1 MPRKAHK
8 KYGRLRWLLVQ
19 EKRVGHPRNRGK
31 EYLTMSEHRLKG
43 GKERMKKHS
52 SNTGS
57 LTEGVNSVE
66 SQLKKSIAYIKE
78 ERFCCAKQA
87 LEKAVNLKPDSMEA
101 YCLLWDLLMA
111 EQVEYFLEPEEI
123 FRKMISL
130 DPDCVVAYRML
141 IFIYSLS
148 DVRDSE
154 LVWAHREA
162 LRINPNSGFDHYHLG
177 LSLRSLKHLEEA
189 EAEFQEAI
197 RTLSDTDK
205 LSDEAHFLL
214 GRTHLDLCHKQ
225 YGILKER
232 KYFRANELDVLPK

>member
-1 MPRKAHK
+1 
-8 KYGRLRWLLVQ
+8 
-19 EKRVGHPRNRGK
+19 
-31 EYLTMSEHRLKG
+31 MSEHRLKG
-43 GKERMKKHS
+43 GKERMKKQS

-57 LTEGVNSVE
+57 STKGVNSVE
-66 SQLKKSIAYIKE
+66 SLLKKSIAYIKE

-87 LEKAVNLKPDSMEA
+87 LETAVNLKPDSFEA

-111 EQVEYFLEPEEI
+111 EQVDSQSYFLEPEEI

-130 DPDCVVAYRML
+130 DPDCVVAYHML
-141 IFIYSLS
+141 VFIYSPS
-148 DVRDSE
+148 DDRDSD

-214 GRTHLDLCHKQ
+214 GRTHLDLCNKQ

>member
-1 MPRKAHK
+1 
-8 KYGRLRWLLVQ
+8 
-19 EKRVGHPRNRGK
+19 
-31 EYLTMSEHRLKG
+31 MSEHRLKG
-43 GKERMKKHS
+43 GKERMKKQS

-57 LTEGVNSVE
+57 STEGVNSVE
-66 SQLKKSIAYIKE
+66 SLLKKSVAYIKE

-111 EQVEYFLEPEEI
+111 EQVDSQSYFLEPEEI

-130 DPDCVVAYRML
+130 DPDCVVAYHML
-141 IFIYSLS
+141 VCIYSLS
-148 DVRDSE
+148 DDRDSD

-189 EAEFQEAI
+189 AAELQEAT

-205 LSDEAHFLL
+205 LFDEAHFEL
-214 GRTHLDLCHKQ
+214 GRTYRDLRKKQ
-225 YGILKER
+225 HVILKER
-232 KYFRANELDVLPK
+232 KYFRADELDVLPK